1 MTDRPS
7 AGFGINVYGHLTG
20 LLGLGVAARNTLHAM
35 AAQDVPRCVVD
46 MDAGQGRSRPEIVVE
61 GEACA
66 SPGGRYPVSLFHS
79 NPTDVYS
86 FAIDVPADTWAPD
99 TLRACVPFWEL
110 PHLPAGV
117 WRPFLSACD
126 LVLAPS
132 RFVADTVSADCPDA
146 RVVHYPQAVFLS
158 DDVRPDRAA
167 WGIPEGAFA
176 ALVVMDASSG
186 FERKNPL
193 GAAEAFRRA
202 FRGSDRSDAVLIV
215 KMNDARTHALYSEDV
230 ELFRREAAVDPR
242 IMVIEESMTYRDVL
256 SLNASCDALLSLH
269 RSEGLGLNL
278 MEAMSLGTVVVATA
292 WSGNMDFTTPENSIL
307 VPFRRVPVVSKHS
320 AYAPSLI
327 GEDQTWADPDIDE
340 AARSLRALA
349 DDPELRKR
357 LSGRAAADM
366 ETARAAFLRGV
377 AAAELERLWDE
388 GARARPRTRAGAQSS
403 SRSCACRRCAGCGV

>member
-1 MTDRPS
+1 
-7 AGFGINVYGHLTG
+7 
-20 LLGLGVAARNTLHAM
+20 
-35 AAQDVPRCVVD
+35 
-46 MDAGQGRSRPEIVVE
+46 
-61 GEACA
+61 
-66 SPGGRYPVSLFHS
+66 
-79 NPTDVYS
+79 
-86 FAIDVPADTWAPD
+86 
-99 TLRACVPFWEL
+99 
-110 PHLPAGV
+110 
-117 WRPFLSACD
+117 
-126 LVLAPS
+126 
-132 RFVADTVSADCPDA
+132 
-146 RVVHYPQAVFLS
+146 
-158 DDVRPDRAA
+158 
-167 WGIPEGAFA
+167 
-176 ALVVMDASSG
+176 
-186 FERKNPL
+186 
-193 GAAEAFRRA
+193 
-202 FRGSDRSDAVLIV
+202 
-215 KMNDARTHALYSEDV
+215 V

-388 GARARPRTRAGAQSS
+388 GVARAPAHARRRAEFLEVMRVPALRRVRRLAGNAA
-403 SRSCACRRCAGCGV
+403 RSLGLR

>member
-132 RFVADTVSADCPDA
+132 R
-146 RVVHYPQAVFLS
+146 
-158 DDVRPDRAA
+158 
-167 WGIPEGAFA
+167 
-176 ALVVMDASSG
+176 VVMDASSG

-388 GARARPRTRAGAQSS
+388 GVARAPAHARRRAEFLEVMRVPALRRVRRLAGNAA
-403 SRSCACRRCAGCGV
+403 RSLGLR